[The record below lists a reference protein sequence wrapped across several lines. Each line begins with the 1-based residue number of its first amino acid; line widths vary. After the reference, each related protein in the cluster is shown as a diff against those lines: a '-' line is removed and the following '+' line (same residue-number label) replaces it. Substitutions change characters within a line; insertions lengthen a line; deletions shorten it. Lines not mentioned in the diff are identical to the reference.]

1 MPKPIRWGDDTVRWR
16 EPTLGVLQIWIRASN
31 HYLLSMAESDITL
44 TFPADGDRRP
54 STPVLT
60 KILAD
65 SVRGVDTALSTQIS
79 ESKDWR
85 KEYVDLFGQ
94 ATIAAATSSDASIEI
109 ARSGLES
116 MQSTLVLARD
126 AEHPNADNEVR
137 LNKSKLKPTRALKS
151 EQIVGTAAPET
162 ELRVPYKGKQL
173 SGSQLVDQ
181 LGDWVERQIVEP
193 SFAAAIAQVV
203 RNPEWLSMPGKRMA
217 MIGAGSEMGPL
228 EPLLRWGVNVLAIDL
243 PRDVVWE
250 RIRAKVQRSAGT
262 VTAADDSDG
271 TLGID
276 LRSHAGDALGW
287 LSDAG
292 EGADLVIGMYAYA
305 DSAAHVQVTAAA
317 DLVIQRMLIN
327 RPDTALSWLATPTDA
342 YLVPAE
348 VVEVGRQAW
357 EDRNWVRHL
366 QKPVNLATKGMF
378 FEPSYSKVAADGRG
392 LADILVPQ
400 QGPNYAL
407 AKRLQRWRGVLS
419 ESEGHRVSFNV
430 APATWTHSVTKNQML
445 AAAYA
450 GAGSFGVA
458 IFEPETARSL
468 MAALL
473 VHDLYTDAP
482 VRKHPEDLFSDQAAH
497 GGLWRVGYE
506 PRTAL
511 PFAAIGGLPLLGIRN
526 AKRRLFG

>member
-1 MPKPIRWGDDTVRWR
+1 MPQSEI
-16 EPTLGVLQIWIRASN
+16 S
-31 HYLLSMAESDITL
+31 L
-44 TFPADGDRRP
+44 TFPAVGDQRP
-54 STPVLT
+54 STPVL
-60 KILAD
+60 KSILASASD
-65 SVRGVDTALSTQIS
+65 QVDPELAAEIR

-85 KEYVDLFGQ
+85 KDYVDLFGR
-94 ATIAAATSSDASIEI
+94 ATIAAATSSEAAVEM
-109 ARSGLES
+109 ARAGLEA
-116 MQSTLVLARD
+116 MQSTLVLASD
-126 AEHPNADNEVR
+126 PEHPDPMNEVR
-137 LNKSKLKPTRALKS
+137 LSQS
-151 EQIVGTAAPET
+151 ELTANRVLATEKISGNAAPET

-193 SFAAAIAQVV
+193 SFAAAIAQVI
-203 RNPEWLSMPGKRMA
+203 RNPEWLSLPGKQVA

-228 EPLLRWGVNVLAIDL
+228 EPLLRWGVDVLAIDL
-243 PRDVVWE
+243 PRTQVWD
-250 RIRAKVQRSAGT
+250 RIRTRVQRSAGS
-262 VTAADDSDG
+262 VSAAVDADG

-292 EGADLVIGMYAYA
+292 AGSDLVIGMYAYA

-317 DLVIQRMLIN
+317 DLVIQQMLAA

-348 VVEVGRQAW
+348 VVSVGKQAW
-357 EDRNWVRHL
+357 TDRGWVRHL
-366 QKPVNLATKGMF
+366 QKPVNLATRGMF
-378 FEPSYSKVAADGRG
+378 FEPSYARVAADGRG

-400 QGPNYAL
+400 QGPNYAV
-407 AKRLQRWRGVLS
+407 AKRLQRWRGVLA

-430 APATWTHSVTKNQML
+430 APATWTHSVTKNQVL

-450 GAGSFGVA
+450 GAGAFGVE
-458 IFEPETARSL
+458 IFEPDTARSL

-473 VHDLYTDAP
+473 VHDLCASPP
-482 VRKHPEDLFSDQAAH
+482 VRNHPEDLFSDQAAH

-511 PFAAIGGLPLLGIRN
+511 PFAAIGGLPLLGLRS
-526 AKRRLFG
+526 AKKRIIG